1 MMKIIQNIL
10 IRFLFIYIPSCILA
24 YNSIA
29 IDIRVAEIF
38 FTVGGIF
45 FSVGLSLLT
54 SFDFSKIVNDDF
66 YQKLLSNIQLVRKS
80 FIFHFFISTICIAIL
95 YFIQSNSIVIPVF
108 FSRWYLNIKNISI
121 FCMIYT
127 LINSILNF
135 KTMAEMKE
143 NIDRRIHEEQKRNKN
158 TIMQN

>member
-1 MMKIIQNIL
+1 MIKIIQTIFIRLIL
-10 IRFLFIYIPSCILA
+10 IYIPSCILA
-24 YNSIA
+24 YSSIT
-29 IDIRVAEIF
+29 IDIRIGEIF

-66 YQKLLSNIQLVRKS
+66 YQELLSNIQLVRKS

-108 FSRWYLNIKNISI
+108 FSRWYFNIKNIII

-127 LINSILNF
+127 LINFVLNF

-143 NIDRRIHEEQKRNKN
+143 HIDKRIHEEQKNNK
-158 TIMQN
+158 QK